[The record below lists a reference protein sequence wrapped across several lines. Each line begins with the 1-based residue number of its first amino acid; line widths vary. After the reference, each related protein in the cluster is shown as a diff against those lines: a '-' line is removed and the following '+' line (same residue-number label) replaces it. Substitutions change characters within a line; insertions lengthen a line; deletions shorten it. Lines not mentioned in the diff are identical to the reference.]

1 MSRDHPCC
9 QTTINPATAR
19 SAVMARSRANSEGV
33 ARLCANRNSGR
44 RYARYTLYFRVI
56 GPFVYFRRQA
66 RVNHRNA
73 VCFYSAS
80 KVTPSAT
87 SCIFRT
93 SSRPL
98 LATFKKLQS
107 LFITLAECIPLY
119 AKFFISRYF
128 LSRAIFLRWSL
139 TRCRPLVYLLF
150 VSTMNRPIRDENE
163 VSPVTRL
170 KLLRFLSY
178 VYARYCQAP
187 TRIPCI

>member
-19 SAVMARSRANSEGV
+19 SAAMARSRANSEGV

-56 GPFVYFRRQA
+56 GPSVYFRRQA
-66 RVNHRNA
+66 RANHRNA

-98 LATFKKLQS
+98 LATFKKLQY
-107 LFITLAECIPLY
+107 LFSSPWLSV
-119 AKFFISRYF
+119 FFCTRNF
-128 LSRAIFLRWSL
+128 LSRAICLPALVVDSL
-139 TRCRPLVYLLF
+139 SSFGLP
-150 VSTMNRPIRDENE
+150 S
-163 VSPVTRL
+163 
-170 KLLRFLSY
+170 LRFDDE
-178 VYARYCQAP
+178 P
-187 TRIPCI
+187 TDRRRQRGIAGN

>member
-33 ARLCANRNSGR
+33 ARLCANGNSGR
-44 RYARYTLYFRVI
+44 RYARYALYFRVI
-56 GPFVYFRRQA
+56 GPSVYFRRQA

-73 VCFYSAS
+73 VCFYSAW

-87 SCIFRT
+87 SCIFQT

-107 LFITLAECIPLY
+107 LFITLAEWILLY
-119 AKFFISRYF
+119 AKFFISRY
-128 LSRAIFLRWSL
+128 LSLSVGRWLVVVLWFTFSSFRRWTDWSE
-139 TRCRPLVYLLF
+139 TRTGYCR
-150 VSTMNRPIRDENE
+150 
-163 VSPVTRL
+163 
-170 KLLRFLSY
+170 
-178 VYARYCQAP
+178 
-187 TRIPCI
+187 